1 MGFRDSLKALS
12 EDFKEVEI
20 GGEKFSLK
28 KIKASEGL
36 AMDGIEDSR
45 GQMVASIRAG
55 VVLEEDITDE
65 EILSLAIEH
74 MTELTNEVLDYNN
87 LSTPEGEEAPEGN

>member
-36 AMDGIEDSR
+36 AMDGIEDASD
-45 GQMVASIRAG
+45 QMVAAIRAG
-55 VVLEEDITDE
+55 VVLEEDIKDE
-65 EILSLAIEH
+65 EILALPIQH
-74 MTELTNEVLDYNN
+74 MTELSNKVLEYNN
-87 LSTPEGEEAPEGN
+87 LAAPEGEEAPEGN